1 MAKLE
6 RCHLDGSE
14 RRRIVDSGT
23 EQPTAL
29 TLDLVKKLVYWAD
42 VYLDFIAVVD
52 YDGKNKHTIAR
63 GNLVSKINWL
73 FIIIINNNINII
85 SSITFNYYYL

>member
-1 MAKLE
+1 MRLDFPLSCFRRLFFSDYGNVAKLE
-6 RCHLDGSE
+6 RSRLDGSA
-14 RRRIVDSGT
+14 RSRIVESGT

-52 YDGKNKHTIAR
+52 YDGRKRHTVIR
-63 GNLVSKINWL
+63 GDSVSKEL
-73 FIIIINNNINII
+73 
-85 SSITFNYYYL
+85 LR

>member
-1 MAKLE
+1 MDFPLSCLRKLFFSDYGSIAKLE

-14 RRRIVDSGT
+14 RRRIVESGT

-52 YDGKNKHTIAR
+52 YDGRHRHTVIR
-63 GNLVSKINWL
+63 GKSVSR
-73 FIIIINNNINII
+73 
-85 SSITFNYYYL
+85 TF